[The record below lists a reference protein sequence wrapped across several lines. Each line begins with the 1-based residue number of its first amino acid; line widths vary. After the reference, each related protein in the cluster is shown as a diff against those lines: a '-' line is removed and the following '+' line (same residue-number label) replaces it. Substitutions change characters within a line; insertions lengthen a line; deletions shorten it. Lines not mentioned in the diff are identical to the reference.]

1 MLKLYFPAK
10 TSLIVELKKII
21 IIIIAI
27 EEEEW
32 LAGWHVDM
40 TIPFH
45 SLPAQTDSQKAH
57 SDSQTL
63 PIITLFQMTFSR
75 IRAPPPLCN

>member
-1 MLKLYFPAK
+1 M
-10 TSLIVELKKII
+10 
-21 IIIIAI
+21 
-27 EEEEW
+27 
-32 LAGWHVDM
+32 AGWHVDM